1 MIAEIVI
8 VQTVV
13 VIRITMVL
21 KENLNHL
28 TTNVNLDMSDERSID
43 VT

>member
-1 MIAEIVI
+1 MISEIVI
-8 VQTVV
+8 VQTFV
-13 VIRITMVL
+13 VIRITKVL

-28 TTNVNLDMSDERSID
+28 TTNVNLDMSDESSID